1 MKEQMNLKDNPRA
14 KNAGRMMAFALST
27 LMLTSSCQQQQIAK
41 TNQTPTTNQQVASQP
56 VTVKPPSQELKT
68 YQGVGVVTKVVL
80 ENPYDKTLA
89 SVELDH
95 EEIAGLMPPM
105 IMEFYVKEKSLLKNI
120 KVGDKVDFTVEAKG
134 GTEII
139 SEIKKK

>member
-1 MKEQMNLKDNPRA
+1 MNLKDNPRA
-14 KNAGRMMAFALST
+14 VNAGRMMAFALGA
-27 LMLTSSCQQQQIAK
+27 LMLASSCQQQQAAK

-56 VTVKPPSQELKT
+56 VIVKPPSQELQT